1 MSKIWRGFDEDELRE
16 LIREA
21 VSLARRTSADNMCDD
36 AIVQRVM
43 KEEFIDGR
51 WRSKLFI
58 EQYETT
64 MALESLT
71 EIFERRKQEGK

>member
-21 VSLARRTSADNMCDD
+21 VSLARRTSVDNMCDD